1 MAATRIA
8 KPNLEFLRVVNAP
21 QGQRTT
27 FTALAIFALCLTALA
42 QSAPSPSPTASTKQ
56 SEDSLKAILKRM
68 DAAAADFHTTQASF
82 EWIQWEKVIGDVVDT
97 QKGKIF
103 FRRSNGRIEMAADID
118 QPAPEKQVLFADDK
132 VSLYETRINRVT
144 VYGVG
149 KNRAAFESFLVLG
162 FGGSGEDLLKA
173 FDVTYSGKEKIAGI
187 DADRLD
193 LVPKADKVKNTFSK
207 ITLWIDPARGI
218 SIQQQLFEPSGDY
231 RLAKY
236 SDITINKSIP
246 EGAFKLK
253 TNNKTQTVS
262 QGS

>member
-1 MAATRIA
+1 
-8 KPNLEFLRVVNAP
+8 
-21 QGQRTT
+21 
-27 FTALAIFALCLTALA
+27 
-42 QSAPSPSPTASTKQ
+42 
-56 SEDSLKAILKRM
+56 
-68 DAAAADFHTTQASF
+68 
-82 EWIQWEKVIGDVVDT
+82 
-97 QKGKIF
+97 
-103 FRRSNGRIEMAADID
+103 
-118 QPAPEKQVLFADDK
+118 
-132 VSLYETRINRVT
+132 
-144 VYGVG
+144 
-149 KNRAAFESFLVLG
+149 
-162 FGGSGEDLLKA
+162 LKA